1 MSKKHLFEPLQ
12 KEAVGVISM
21 ALVLDP
27 RKHSEA
33 IKELK
38 AIDEADLKEALK
50 ISKVKLPVAVR
61 IIRNRFI
68 YYYKTGLNT
77 TFAQWNDIKTARS
90 GTKSEASTLR
100 KTQLDQFSKVVAIVR
115 ELDIRGTFSREEL
128 NARLKG
134 REAVTFLDLWQE
146 IISKRKFSTA
156 ESYKAAYKCFIQYAG
171 KDVSFE
177 RISPE
182 YVQKWADYMKDK
194 GLSATT
200 MGIYMRAFRV
210 AVSRCQKL
218 GKIKPVQW
226 PFGKEDMGKVRV
238 LRGND
243 RKYNVIDRETI
254 EKIRFFHFPD
264 DWTYEVKRSIDLF
277 LFSYLAG
284 GANIR
289 DLADL
294 RWCEHYF
301 FRSGKTELRFIRN
314 KTKDTSDRTVEVII
328 PIIPEVQSIL
338 DKWGSLP
345 ELGERVFPWIL
356 GTRNPTEDQV
366 FRRVQQANQNVRKHL
381 ARVCSK
387 LELPQ
392 RITPTWARHSFKTNS
407 MQAGIPRAYT
417 EQAMGHTISGPEGNY
432 AGLYPAEDRMKFSNM
447 LLGTRKQGLIEQLQ
461 ALNREELK
469 ELLEI
474 VEKNQ
479 TA

>member
-115 ELDIRGTFSREEL
+115 ELDLKGTFSREEL

-134 REAVTFLDLWQE
+134 RETETFLDLWQD

-156 ESYKAAYKCFIQYAG
+156 ENYKNAYRSFVRYAG
-171 KDVSFE
+171 KKVSFE

-182 YVQKWADYMKDK
+182 FVQKWADYMNDQ
-194 GLSATT
+194 GLSTTT

-210 AVSRCQKL
+210 AVSRCLQS
-218 GKIKPVQW
+218 GKIKSVQW
-226 PFGKEDMGKVRV
+226 PFGKEDVGKVRI

-243 RKYNVIDRETI
+243 RKYNVIDREAI
-254 EKIRFFHFPD
+254 EKLLLFHVPD
-264 DWTYEVKRSIDLF
+264 SWSFEVKRSIDLF

-294 RWCEHYF
+294 CWCEHYF
-301 FRSGKTELRFIRN
+301 YRSGKTELRFIRN
-314 KTKDTSDRTVEVII
+314 KTKDTSDRTIEVII

-338 DKWGSLP
+338 DKWGSVP

-366 FRRVQQANQNVRKHL
+366 FRRVQQTNQNVRKHL
-381 ARVCSK
+381 IRVCCELK
-387 LELPQ
+387 LPQ

-417 EQAMGHTISGPEGNY
+417 EQAMGHIISGPEGNY
-432 AGLYPAEDRMKFSNM
+432 AGLYPAEDRMKFSKM
-447 LLGTRKQGLIEQLQ
+447 LLETGKKGLLEQLQ
-461 ALNREELK
+461 ALSKEELK
-469 ELLEI
+469 ELFEAI
-474 VEKNQ
+474 EKK
-479 TA
+479 